1 MSRANFENELKALHI
16 EIINMGSYVETAI
29 DDSVK
34 SFKNND
40 FELCKTI
47 IENDKTVDEMEKTIE
62 SKCLWL
68 IAREQPIASDLRKIT
83 TALKIITD
91 MERIGD
97 HAVDIAELTMR
108 LKSARR
114 GTDKNTFSDSSH
126 IHQMAAA
133 AIEMVRNA
141 VTSYVNYDLPLAH
154 KTEEKDD
161 QVDEY
166 FNLIKQELVQI
177 FKNQSQNMDSAIDFL
192 LIAKYLERI
201 ADHAVNICEWV
212 QFSQTGKHKNTLIF

>member
-1 MSRANFENELKALHI
+1 MGRTNFENELKQLHGRI
-16 EIINMGSYVETAI
+16 VEMGSFVETAI
-29 DDSVK
+29 DDSIRA
-34 SFKNND
+34 FKQGD
-40 FELCKTI
+40 MELCKSI
-47 IENDKTVDEMEKTIE
+47 IGNDKSVDEMEGQIE

-97 HAVDIAELTMR
+97 HAVDIADLTMR
-108 LKSARR
+108 IA
-114 GTDKNTFSDSSH
+114 DKNTFADSIH
-126 IHQMAAA
+126 IPQMAAA

-141 VTSYVNYDLPLAH
+141 VTAYVNYDLELA
-154 KTEEKDD
+154 KSTEEKDD
-161 QVDEY
+161 EVDEY
-166 FNLIKQELVQI
+166 FNLIKRELVEI
-177 FKNQSQNMDSAIDFL
+177 FKNQPQNMDNAIDFL

-212 QFSQTGKHKNTLIF
+212 HFSQTGEHKNTLIF

>member
-1 MSRANFENELKALHI
+1 MGRANFENELKQLHI
-16 EIINMGSYVETAI
+16 EIVEMGSFVERAI
-29 DDSVK
+29 EDSIHA
-34 SFKNND
+34 FRDYNT
-40 FELCKTI
+40 ELCTVI
-47 IENDKTVDEMEKTIE
+47 IENDKTVDEMEKKIE

-108 LKSARR
+108 IA
-114 GTDKNTFSDSSH
+114 DKNAFADSMR
-126 IHQMAAA
+126 IPQMAAA
-133 AIEMVRNA
+133 AIEMVRSA
-141 VTSYVNYDLPLAH
+141 VTAYVNYDLALAH
-154 KTEEKDD
+154 ATSDKDD
-161 QVDEY
+161 EVDEF
-166 FNLIKQELVQI
+166 FNLIKHELVEV
-177 FKNQSQNMDSAIDFL
+177 FKNQQQNVDNAIDFL

-212 QFSQTGKHKNTLIF
+212 HFSQTGEHKNTLIF

>member
-1 MSRANFENELKALHI
+1 MGRANFENELGNLHY
-16 EIINMGSYVETAI
+16 EIVGMGSFVENAI
-29 DDSVK
+29 DDSIK
-34 SFKNND
+34 AFKNND
-40 FELCKTI
+40 LELCKTI
-47 IENDKTVDEMEKTIE
+47 IENDKSVDEMEKKIE

-108 LKSARR
+108 IA
-114 GTDKNTFSDSSH
+114 DKNTFADSSH
-126 IHQMAAA
+126 IPQMAAA
-133 AIEMVRNA
+133 AIEMVRDA
-141 VTSYVNYDLPLAH
+141 VTAYINHDLALAH
-154 KTEEKDD
+154 ETEAKDD
-161 QVDEY
+161 EVDEY
-166 FNLIKQELVQI
+166 FNLIKKELVKVFNTQPY
-177 FKNQSQNMDSAIDFL
+177 NMDNAIDFL

-212 QFSQTGKHKNTLIF
+212 HFSQTGEHKNTLIF

>member
-1 MSRANFENELKALHI
+1 MPRSNFENELKQLYF

-29 DDSVK
+29 RDSINAFK
-34 SFKNND
+34 SYD
-40 FELCKTI
+40 LELCKTI
-47 IENDKTVDEMEKTIE
+47 IESDKIVDDMEKKIE

-97 HAVDIAELTMR
+97 HASDIAELTTR
-108 LKSARR
+108 IA
-114 GTDKNTFSDSSH
+114 DKNTFSDSIH
-126 IHQMAAA
+126 IPQMADA
-133 AIEMVRNA
+133 AINMVNDA
-141 VTSYVNYDLPLAH
+141 ITAYVNYDLELA
-154 KTEEKDD
+154 KNTEVKDD
-161 QVDEY
+161 EVDEY

-177 FKNQSQNMDSAIDFL
+177 FNTRPHDMDNAIDLL

-212 QFSQTGKHKNTLIF
+212 HFSQTGEHKNTQIF